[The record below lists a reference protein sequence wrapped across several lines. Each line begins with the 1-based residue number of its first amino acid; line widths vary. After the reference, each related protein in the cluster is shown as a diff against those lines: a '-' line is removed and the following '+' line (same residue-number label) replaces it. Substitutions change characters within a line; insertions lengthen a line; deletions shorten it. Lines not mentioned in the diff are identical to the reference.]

1 MVLTKTQDLFS
12 LLLGCTVTKRNL
24 FDLIQFSK
32 IKNSDYWSGGDHE
45 IGNTPQQ
52 GINWIGKF
60 PTIRALIIKAR
71 PGSYEDD
78 GWTDSNKEKYRYSFK
93 AKKGSIIYT
102 EKANRALIN
111 QPEYFY
117 PIFLFTEHRE
127 GWYFE
132 GVFAVTDIETRFVT
146 LSRNG
151 VFSAEAQLA
160 AAQQEVSFKEGARK
174 YVTHLMAERNK
185 GAVDALKKNERWV
198 CEICEEDFHC
208 KYNIKY
214 IEAHHK
220 IPLSTYSSTYN
231 VAPSDLALLCPNC
244 HKAVH
249 IYMREKGLE
258 YTEIKNLLRDKAE

>member
-132 GVFAVTDIETRFVT
+132 GV
-146 LSRNG
+146 SR
-151 VFSAEAQLA
+151 
-160 AAQQEVSFKEGARK
+160 
-174 YVTHLMAERNK
+174 
-185 GAVDALKKNERWV
+185 
-198 CEICEEDFHC
+198 
-208 KYNIKY
+208 
-214 IEAHHK
+214 
-220 IPLSTYSSTYN
+220 
-231 VAPSDLALLCPNC
+231 
-244 HKAVH
+244 
-249 IYMREKGLE
+249 
-258 YTEIKNLLRDKAE
+258 